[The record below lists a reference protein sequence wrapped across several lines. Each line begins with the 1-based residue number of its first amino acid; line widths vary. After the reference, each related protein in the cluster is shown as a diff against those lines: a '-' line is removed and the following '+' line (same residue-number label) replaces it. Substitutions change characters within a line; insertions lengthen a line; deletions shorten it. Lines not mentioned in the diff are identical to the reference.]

1 MQRIVTA
8 AFEQSAFQHAQA
20 GERVNASRRGAPV
33 VQVREVVERPQL
45 YEVWQHEHA
54 EWPTTSNPRPH
65 ISRPLVHWSEYKVRT
80 WLDVCTT
87 RFLTILLAN
96 VRQCLRSERDRLSA
110 L

>member
-8 AFEQSAFQHAQA
+8 AFEQTAFQHAQA
-20 GERVNASRRGAPV
+20 GERVNASRRGPPV

-45 YEVWQHEHA
+45 YEVWQHEHS
-54 EWPTTSNPRPH
+54 EWPTTSH
-65 ISRPLVHWSEYKVRT
+65 ISRPPVHWSEYKVCTR
-80 WLDVCTT
+80 LDVCTT
-87 RFLTILLAN
+87 RFLTILIAN